1 MRKTILASLLLATAP
16 LLAQQDFSKVEIKV
30 TKISGTVYMLEGAG
44 GNIGVSSGDD
54 GIVLID
60 DQYAP
65 LAPKII
71 TALATIS
78 NKPIRFIINTHF
90 HGDHTGGNEPLGKS
104 APIVAHENV
113 RKRMQSGMDLPGR
126 KVPPAPKDAL
136 PVLTFNDRTT
146 VHINGEDVRAIHY
159 PHGHTDG
166 DVMIEFVQ
174 SNVVHMGD
182 DFFNG
187 HFPFV
192 DIDNGGSVR
201 GLTRNIDSILGR
213 IRDDAKI
220 IPGHGALADKA
231 AVRAY
236 LEMLRG
242 TTAAVEAAIKAG
254 KTVDQMKQEKVLA
267 KWESWSWQFVPTD
280 RWIETLN
287 RELSATK

>member
-1 MRKTILASLLLATAP
+1 MRRTLLLATLFATAP
-16 LLAQQDFSKVEIKV
+16 LFAQQDFSKVEIKV

-44 GNIGVSSGDD
+44 GNIGVSTGED
-54 GIVLID
+54 GVVLID

-71 TALATIS
+71 AALATIS
-78 NKPIRFIINTHF
+78 DKPIRFILNTHF
-90 HGDHTGGNEPLGKS
+90 HGDHTGGNEQLGKI
-104 APIVAHENV
+104 APVVAHENV
-113 RKRMQSGMDLPGR
+113 RKRMQSGIDLPGR
-126 KVPPAPKDAL
+126 KVPPAAKDAL

-146 VHINGEDVRAIHY
+146 IHINGEDLRAIHY

-166 DVMIEFVQ
+166 DVVIEFVQ

-192 DIDNGGSVR
+192 DVDSGGSVR
-201 GLTRNIDSILGR
+201 GLTRNIESVMGR

-231 AVRAY
+231 AMRAY
-236 LEMLRG
+236 LEMLRD
-242 TTAAVEAAIKAG
+242 TTAAVEAAIKSG
-254 KTVDQMKQEKVLA
+254 KTVDQMKQEKILA
-267 KWESWSWQFVPTD
+267 KWDSWSWQFVPSD
-280 RWIETLN
+280 KWIETIN